1 MDMSPSS
8 FFVDGG
14 QHDAKYVTFE
24 LLLHAAFVVDEIRG
38 FMLEPARIL
47 SNTALRLFPLFME
60 HRFQI
65 LSMTSSYLS
74 RPKSPSVITDKR
86 PTLRRTAGH
95 SSLHLLGMHRL
106 PLGSVRGADSSFALP
121 RFLPRSLH
129 EFLEKLSL

>member
-8 FFVDGG
+8 FFVDSG
-14 QHDAKYVTFE
+14 QHDAKCVTLE

-38 FMLEPARIL
+38 FMLEPAHTL

-60 HRFQI
+60 YPFQI
-65 LSMTSSYLS
+65 LSMISSYLS
-74 RPKSPSVITDKR
+74 RPKSPSLITDKR

-106 PLGSVRGADSSFALP
+106 PPGSVRGADSFSALP
-121 RFLPRSLH
+121 RFLFRSLH
-129 EFLEKLSL
+129 EFL